1 MASGSGEPP
10 GTPKVTKKVEAVLRE
25 VPRLRRYAVAL
36 LADRGRADDLVQDTL
51 ERALSRLHLWQSG
64 TDMRR
69 WLFTIMHN
77 LHVNAVRR
85 SIRRGNEANIDDVE
99 DRLVQAPSQTD
110 SVVVRDLQRAMA
122 ELPTEQVEVLILV
135 ALEGMAYREVAEV
148 LDIPLGTVMSR
159 LSRAR
164 QSLRKYLDGEES
176 PALRRVK

>member
-1 MASGSGEPP
+1 MTE
-10 GTPKVTKKVEAVLRE
+10 KVEAVLRE

-36 LADRGRADDLVQDTL
+36 LADRSRADDLVQDTL
-51 ERALSRLHLWQSG
+51 ERALSRLHLWSSG

-85 SIRRGNEANIDDVE
+85 SIRRGSELPIEDVE
-99 DRLVQAPSQTD
+99 DRLVQAASQLD
-110 SVVVRDLQRAMA
+110 SIAVRDMSKALQL
-122 ELPTEQVEVLILV
+122 LPGDQVEVLILV
-135 ALEGMAYREVAEV
+135 ALEGMAYREVAQV

-164 QSLRKYLDGEES
+164 QALRRYLDGEDA